1 MGTAESEFVDRTH
14 RLCRLNASNFTL
26 RIVLFCVDMGT
37 IYFFTTVLFI
47 AFILSL
53 VLLGLGKIV
62 SKKLILDRELQ
73 RPFECGFSTYNDF
86 RLKFRLHFFLVAL
99 VFIIFDVE
107 LIIIFPYFIRI
118 NIITPFSRV
127 ALLCLLLLLLTFG
140 LINE

>member
-1 MGTAESEFVDRTH
+1 M
-14 RLCRLNASNFTL
+14 
-26 RIVLFCVDMGT
+26 LFCVET
-37 IYFFTTVLFI
+37 EIIYFFTTVLSL
-47 AFILSL
+47 AFTLSL
-53 VLLGLGKIV
+53 IFLILGKIV

-127 ALLCLLLLLLTFG
+127 ALLCFLLLLLTIG
-140 LINE
+140 LLNEWNQIILEWIK